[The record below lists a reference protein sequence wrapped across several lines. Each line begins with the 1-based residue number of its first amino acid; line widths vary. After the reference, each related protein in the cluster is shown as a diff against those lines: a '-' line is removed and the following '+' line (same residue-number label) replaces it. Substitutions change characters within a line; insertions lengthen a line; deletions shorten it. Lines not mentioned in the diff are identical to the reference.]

1 MIFDPHIHSIYSGD
15 ATGTPRQIIKRAIQ
29 IGLDAIAIADH
40 DTLQG
45 SKVAEKEA
53 KDFKDIIVVPAME
66 LSTSKGHIVA
76 IGIEDEIGAGIS
88 PQEAVDRIHEQ
99 SAIAIVPHP
108 FIRYREGLFVNIQ
121 DLRVDAIETLNSR
134 YIFGY
139 SNWRARR
146 IAKDRNLPMIGA
158 SDAHFVAAI
167 GSCFTVV
174 DAEPSVDDILNAII
188 KSKTRPMGSRTPLSL
203 ILKEVINKKIKRI

>member
-15 ATGTPRQIIKRAIQ
+15 AKGTPRQIIKRAIR

-40 DTLQG
+40 DTLHG

-76 IGIEDEIGAGIS
+76 LGIEDQIEKGIS

-99 SAIAIVPHP
+99 SATAIVPHP
-108 FIRYREGLFVNIQ
+108 FIRYREGLLVNIQ
-121 DLRVDAIETLNSR
+121 DLRMDAIETLNSR

-146 IAKDRNLPMIGA
+146 FAKDKNLPMIGA

-167 GSCFTVV
+167 GSCFTLV
-174 DAEPSVDDILNAII
+174 DAEPSVDDILKAIV
-188 KSKTRPMGSRTPLSL
+188 KGKTRPMGSRTPLSL